1 MRTQD
6 ATDVILRDG
15 STLRLRPPVD
25 ADAPA
30 LLDFFSGLSER
41 SRYLRFHGFPALGP
55 ALVEPVLDP
64 DWDERGALLGTLG
77 DGVVALANYARL
89 RDRRAAEV
97 AFTVDDAYQGRGI
110 GTRLL
115 EQLAAAAAEV
125 GIEEFVAE
133 VLPDNRNMLDV
144 FLNAGFDVV
153 RELESG
159 SIEVRFP
166 IAATPRYREQVAA
179 RDHVA
184 VRASLRPFFEPACVA
199 VVGASPRRGS
209 IGGEL
214 FRNMLTSDFTGS
226 VFPVNRKGDSVAGVR
241 GYRSVSEIPDP
252 LDLVV
257 ICLPGERVVAAADEA
272 LRAGVRAL
280 CVISAGFAEVGGEGR
295 ARQDEL
301 VALVRS
307 HGARLVGPNCLGV
320 AVPPIGMNATFA
332 PRALPAGRIA
342 VSSQSG
348 ALGLALLERARERGL
363 GFSAF
368 VSVGNKADVS
378 SNDLL
383 EWWEDD
389 DATDLVVLY
398 LESFGNP
405 RKFGRLA
412 TRVARK
418 KPILALKA
426 GSTSTGAKAASSHT
440 AALAGSETA
449 VDALFRHAGVL
460 RARTLEELVDAAV
473 LLSHPPLP
481 QGRRVAVV
489 TNAGGLGILCA
500 DACDAAGLTLP
511 ELADETKAAL
521 SSVLPA
527 ESSVSNPVDLLGSA
541 TAETYAA
548 ALPII
553 LADPGVDSV
562 IAQFVP
568 PVVAGADEVAEAMRA
583 AAQGA
588 PKPLLAVVVSE
599 EGIPQSLR
607 DADSPVAAFPYPE
620 SAAHALGLA
629 AVRAEWLRR
638 PVGTAAR
645 FDDLDE
651 PAARSVVES
660 VEDAWLEPAAVRALL
675 SAYGIPLVPERVAAD
690 ADEAV
695 RCADALGYPVV
706 LKTAAPGAH
715 KTEVGGIA
723 LDLSTA
729 GEVREA
735 AERIGG
741 PLLVQAMISGGA
753 ELLAGVV
760 QDPVFGPLVA
770 FGPGGTAAELI
781 GGTTFAIAPLTETD
795 ADELVHSGKAG
806 TLVRGFR
813 GAPAADDAALR
824 DLLGRLA
831 RLAEDLPAVAELDLN
846 PVIALPTGCVA
857 VDARVRVRRPQPTH
871 DPKSW

>member
-1 MRTQD
+1 V
-6 ATDVILRDG
+6 DVILRDG
-15 STLRLRPPVD
+15 STLRLHVPGPD
-25 ADAPA
+25 DEADLIA
-30 LLDFFSGLSER
+30 FFAGLSPR
-41 SRYLRFHGFPALGP
+41 SIYLRFHGVRRVDTDFIAGY
-55 ALVEPVLDP
+55 LVP
-64 DWDERGALLGTLG
+64 DWDSH
-77 DGVVALANYARL
+77 GVLVGSLEGRIVAVAEYVRL
-89 RDRRAAEV
+89 RDARSAEV
-97 AFTVDDAYQGRGI
+97 AFAVADTLHGRGI
-110 GTRLL
+110 ATRLL
-115 EQLAAAAAEV
+115 EQLAQRAAEH
-125 GIEEFVAE
+125 GIERFVAE
-133 VLPDNRNMLDV
+133 VMHENTAMLAV
-144 FLNAGFDVV
+144 FRDAGFEISRKLESGEMEVTFPIAPTDVV
-153 RELESG
+153 RSRIDE
-159 SIEVRFP
+159 
-166 IAATPRYREQVAA
+166 
-179 RDHVA
+179 RDHIA
-184 VRASLRPFFEPACVA
+184 VTASLRPFFRPATVA
-199 VVGASPRRGS
+199 VVGAATRRGS